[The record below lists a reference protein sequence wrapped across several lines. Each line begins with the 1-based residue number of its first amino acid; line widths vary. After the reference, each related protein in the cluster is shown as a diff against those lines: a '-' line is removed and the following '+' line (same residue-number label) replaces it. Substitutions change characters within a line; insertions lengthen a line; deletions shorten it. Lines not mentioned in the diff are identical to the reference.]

1 MLVGFIIWEE
11 AITETLSLRARSGS
25 FWIFL
30 ILVFGL
36 STRYSRMAN
45 KCLNSSNS
53 DWELGNA
60 WSVEKDC
67 EAVLYQ
73 KQGLDGLVIFCKG
86 WGRGEY
92 HFRNTS
98 KNTVMHQLLQ
108 ICLVSG
114 RMQIGRFLKEKHEK
128 HTLCL
133 TCPFLF
139 CYFFIRKKPCW
150 RSILQHQLPANI
162 FGSVG
167 WRTRP
172 FISK

>member
-11 AITETLSLRARSGS
+11 AITETLSLGARSGS

-45 KCLNSSNS
+45 KFLNSSNS

-73 KQGLDGLVIFCKG
+73 EQGLDGFVISAKG
-86 WGRGEY
+86 EGGGS
-92 HFRNTS
+92 TIS
-98 KNTVMHQLLQ
+98 GTLL
-108 ICLVSG
+108 
-114 RMQIGRFLKEKHEK
+114 
-128 HTLCL
+128 
-133 TCPFLF
+133 
-139 CYFFIRKKPCW
+139 
-150 RSILQHQLPANI
+150 
-162 FGSVG
+162 
-167 WRTRP
+167 RTQ
-172 FISK
+172 